1 MTFAVIFGGNSFE
14 HEISI
19 VSAITL
25 KDKIKKHNLIFIY
38 IDQLRNIYLI
48 EKENMK
54 SKYFANGEYK
64 NSQKLEFA
72 KKGFKYTKGLL
83 KKEYY
88 VKFNAAINLI
98 HGKDGEDGKL
108 PSLLE
113 FYGIKAVTPSVE
125 ASVISYNKLY
135 TKMYAK
141 EIGVG
146 VIDYEVIDKP
156 ESKFDF
162 PVIVKPARLGSS
174 IGVSIAKNQDEF
186 NYAFDVARE
195 FDDLIIVEP
204 FIEGIEEYNLAGF
217 LLEGDYIFSKI
228 EKVEKK
234 EFLDFEKKYMDFS
247 RNNIMLSQVDTQI
260 ENQLKNAFKKI
271 YGTLFQNALIRCDF
285 FVKEGTVYLNEINP
299 VPGSLANYLFDD
311 FDDIL
316 ELLAN
321 SLQSEKLI
329 NINFEYINKIQM
341 AKGK

>member
-38 IDQLRNIYLI
+38 IDQFRDIYLI

-54 SKYFANGEYK
+54 SKYFASGEYK
-64 NSQKLEFA
+64 KSQKLEFA
-72 KKGFKYTKGLL
+72 KKGFKYIKGFL

-88 VKFNAAINLI
+88 VNFDAAINLI

-125 ASVISYNKLY
+125 AGVISYNKLY

-146 VIDYEVIDKP
+146 VLDYEVIDKP

-162 PVIVKPARLGSS
+162 PLIVKPARLGSS
-174 IGVSIAKNQDEF
+174 IGVSVVKTKEEF
-186 NYAFDVARE
+186 DYAFDVARE

-217 LLEGDYIFSKI
+217 LSNGGYVFSKI

-247 RNNIMLSQVDTQI
+247 RNNIMLSQIDTQI
-260 ENQLKNAFKKI
+260 EIKLKNAFTKI

-316 ELLAN
+316 EKLAN
-321 SLQSEKLI
+321 SLQNEKLI